1 LREGIT
7 RGKHLPHRIDPD
19 IRMKRL
25 QGICVYGGMAPGN
38 DGKLLAD
45 PSSSCGLPGVPYWKD
60 RQPPESAT
68 STGQAAG
75 N

>member
-1 LREGIT
+1 MEGIT

-38 DGKLLAD
+38 DGKLLAE
-45 PSSSCGLPGVPYWKD
+45 PRSSCGLLGVPY
-60 RQPPESAT
+60 
-68 STGQAAG
+68 
-75 N
+75 